1 MKKSL
6 FLIILIGGF
15 AIFSGLQFGLGIKRD
30 RYFTSAEPSPPVS
43 QPNISPIPTL
53 TPNNLPT
60 AAPSP
65 IDSLTKTPTSIESPL
80 LTPKNSPSPS
90 NLPTPTSTPN
100 PSSLPDSPL
109 ITPNNSPSPSNSPT
123 PISTPTSTPTPNPT
137 LTPTPNPTSTPNPSS
152 LPLLKPK
159 EIARQIVVKI
169 GIPDLIG
176 SGTIVSEN
184 NGTYTVLTNAHV
196 LRSANPPYRVT
207 TADRAIHNTKVFK
220 NTLFKNRDLAI
231 LQFKA
236 KPNLYQV
243 AQISSL
249 KNLKIGDRLYVGGFT
264 KQGSERDRDDF
275 VWQEGA
281 TSIVLNKSIEEGY
294 RLGYTNKI
302 YRGMSGSPVVDSLG
316 RVVGI
321 NGLLNNPVWL
331 TRSRFSD
338 GSSPCEPLQL
348 LIDKSS
354 LAIPIDDII
363 PLTNKLFSFRSSPTI
378 SQNLPAENTNDKTQR
393 KALEISADRALR
405 CQ

>member
-1 MKKSL
+1 VKESL
-6 FLIILIGGF
+6 FLTLLISGSIAILP
-15 AIFSGLQFGLGIKRD
+15 GLQYGLGIKRD
-30 RYFTSAEPSPPVS
+30 RYFASAQLSPPVS

-65 IDSLTKTPTSIESPL
+65 IDSLTKTKTPTSIDSPL

-109 ITPNNSPSPSNSPT
+109 LTPKNSPSPSNSPT
-123 PISTPTSTPTPNPT
+123 PNPT
-137 LTPTPNPTSTPNPSS
+137 LTPNPSN

-249 KNLKIGDRLYVGGFT
+249 KNLKVGDRLYVGGFT

-302 YRGMSGSPVVDSLG
+302 YRGMSGSPVVDFLG

-378 SQNLPAENTNDKTQR
+378 SQNLPAENTNDNTQR